1 MFLSRSDRNGRPC
14 RRTRNAAA
22 EGARR
27 RPSRRRHPPLS
38 PLFAALCAVPLA
50 LAPPAAA
57 QQQIP
62 TQTTLVLSRTAIDE
76 SGANNSATVKVRLDH
91 PFDATISDAAQVVV
105 TLTVS
110 PAAGAAAGDYRLSG
124 PVCRPSGRMCLT
136 VADGAIE
143 SADALTITAVD
154 NAVDGPDKSLTIS
167 ASAALSLPPLA
178 DPASVTLTLRDD
190 ESPPTVTLKVADP
203 RISENGDATTVT
215 AELSHPSSE
224 ATTVTVLPVSGFWTA
239 GPDATIAI
247 PAGATSNPSDTAA
260 IAAVDN
266 SRDEADRRATVTASA
281 SNAHGIG
288 AVTGAPLILADDDG
302 PPTRAVDP
310 PREAGDVPEDEGDPE
325 GAPNR
330 IPTFGDAST
339 PAQRYVAGNGID
351 PLTLPEATG
360 GDGALTYALTPS
372 PPAGL
377 TFDPAARTLS
387 GVPERV
393 SDIASFTLSA
403 TDRDGDTARL
413 VIAIEVVAAEDAACR
428 RCDRVRATVL
438 PEVARAWKSM
448 VTEAVA
454 RRMARPDAAPEETP
468 LVDSLASVAGALR
481 GTGRAPAEGARPWR
495 ALADTTS
502 LAARLGDT
510 GGTVLWAE
518 GDFRRLSGDSDAVS
532 WSGEAFG
539 AVLGVETRVG
549 PEFRAGLAGS
559 RFEADFDYADR
570 GARTET
576 GGAYESRITGVH
588 PWLGWRT
595 ANRGRLWAVLDYGSG
610 DIVETGGGDGARS
623 ADATLTGLAAGG
635 GRVFRDGEA
644 RLDLKGDLQAMRMS
658 VDGEEEAFRD
668 LDVRGQRLRVAAEAS
683 RPFGLGAGR
692 GPVLTPSLEVGL
704 RVDGGDGAT
713 GAGALVGGGL
723 GYADPSSRLRI
734 ETHGRAL
741 IAHEGGAEEW
751 EIGGSLEFAPG
762 PGGRGLSF
770 NLRPSLGDLGG
781 HAARLWERDGLRR
794 QSDRPAQARLDA
806 ALSWG
811 LAAFAGRGMVSP
823 WGGLALA
830 QGGERSWR
838 LGLVWNRTPDF
849 AFALETAT
857 RETGGTF
864 ADSGLYATFRM
875 TW

>member
-1 MFLSRSDRNGRPC
+1 MFLSRSDRNGRPYP
-14 RRTRNAAA
+14 RTHNAAA
-22 EGARR
+22 EGA
-27 RPSRRRHPPLS
+27 HPPLPL
-38 PLFAALCAVPLA
+38 PLFAALCAIPPA
-50 LAPPAAA
+50 IAPPAAA
-57 QQQIP
+57 QLAP
-62 TQTTLVLSRTAIDE
+62 AEATLVLSRTAIDE
-76 SGANNSATVKVRLDH
+76 SGANNSATVKVRLDR
-91 PFDATISDAAQVVV
+91 PFDSTIDAAQVIVDLSV
-105 TLTVS
+105 T
-110 PAAGAAAGDYRLSG
+110 PGAGAAAGDYRLSG
-124 PVCRPSGRMCLT
+124 PTRLT
-136 VADGAIE
+136 VARSAME

-167 ASAALSLPPLA
+167 ASALLSQPRLA
-178 DPASVTLTLRDD
+178 NPASVTLTLRDD
-190 ESPPTVTLKVADP
+190 EAPPMVTLKVADP
-203 RISENGDATTVT
+203 RISENGGATTVT

-260 IAAVDN
+260 ITAVDN
-266 SRDEADRRATVTASA
+266 SRDAADRRATVTASA

-288 AVTGAPLILADDDG
+288 AVTGATLILADDDG

-310 PREAGDVPEDEGDPE
+310 PRETGDDPEDNGDPE

-339 PAQRYVAGNGID
+339 PAQRYVAGNRID

-360 GDGALTYALTPS
+360 GDGPLVYALAPV

-387 GVPERV
+387 GVPERAM
-393 SDIASFTLSA
+393 DAASFTLSA
-403 TDRDGDTARL
+403 TDLDGDAARL
-413 VIAIEVVAAEDAACR
+413 VFTVEIVAAEDTACR

-438 PEVARAWKSM
+438 SEVARSWKSM
-448 VTEAVA
+448 TTGAVA
-454 RRMARPDAAPEETP
+454 RRMARPDAAPEATP
-468 LVDSLASVAGALR
+468 LADSLASIAGALR
-481 GTGRAPAEGARPWR
+481 GGERALSEGARPRR
-495 ALADTTS
+495 ALADATS
-502 LAARLGDT
+502 LAARLGDE

-518 GDFRRLSGDSDAVS
+518 GDFRSLSGHDGPMS

-576 GGAYESRITGVH
+576 AGAYESRITGVH

-610 DIVETGGGDGARS
+610 DIVETGGGAGARS
-623 ADATLTGLAAGG
+623 ADAGLIGVAAGG
-635 GRVFRDGEA
+635 GRVFRAGEA

-658 VDGEEEAFRD
+658 VDGEEEAFRN
-668 LDVRGQRLRVAAEAS
+668 LDVHGQRLRVAAEAS
-683 RPFGLGAGR
+683 RPFELGAGR
-692 GPVLTPSLEVGL
+692 EHVLTPSAEIEL

-723 GYADPSSRLRI
+723 DYAAPSSRLRI

-781 HAARLWERDGLRR
+781 HAARLWEGDGLRR

-811 LAAFAGRGMVSP
+811 PAAFAGRGMVSP
-823 WGGLALA
+823 RGGLTLA

-857 RETGGTF
+857 QETGGTF
-864 ADSGLYATFRM
+864 VDSGVYATFRM